1 MERLSVAVAR
11 PNGEPHPGVPVS
23 VALTERSRLRTGQEV
38 LTAPVIRHTDTTGT
52 ARFDIHPSAEF
63 FNNPQYVARID
74 RGKPERFY
82 MPAAPANLADL
93 TPPPAT
99 GTTPAVPANIKAYA
113 ALSGRLII
121 GADLTA
127 DTITERELAPAV
139 VAQLGGG
146 TGGGHPAD
154 RVVQTAVTYDRASGG
169 SGSRGEWHSLP
180 ATWADWR
187 DLLVVAAT
195 SAADVLTLT
204 APTAVMGLVPDV
216 TNGFLTSGYTPNAG
230 TIELVFQPNSVANQ
244 FRVRVERTGGSGN
257 PRIVYAALTN

>member
-38 LTAPVIRHTDTTGT
+38 LTAPVIRHTDATGT

-82 MPAAPANLADL
+82 MPAAPANLAAL

-146 TGGGHPAD
+146 QGGGHPAD
-154 RVVQTAVTYDRASGG
+154 RVVQTATAYDRAAAG
-169 SGSRGEWHSLP
+169 SGQRGVWITLP
-180 ATWADWR
+180 TTWADWR
-187 DLLVVAAT
+187 TLLVVAAS
-195 SAADVLTLT
+195 SAADVFTLQS
-204 APTAVMGLVPDV
+204 PTAYMAIVPTGHIQQIDH
-216 TNGFLTSGYTPNAG
+216 SESPDAG
-230 TIELVFQPNSVANQ
+230 TISLSFHPNTAASIYR
-244 FRVRVERTGGSGN
+244 FRLERIGTGTSPRVL
-257 PRIVYAALTN
+257 YAALTN